1 MGGFPTWY
9 FESIKEIRGIVF
21 QFAVKLI
28 VEHFTSMDQLLDFGL
43 LFYFLGAIEKL
54 DANLFLFFKNLINS
68 GVEVQILSFV
78 PDKNRYLLTI
88 IL

>member
-1 MGGFPTWY
+1 
-9 FESIKEIRGIVF
+9 
-21 QFAVKLI
+21 
-28 VEHFTSMDQLLDFGL
+28 MDQLLDFGL